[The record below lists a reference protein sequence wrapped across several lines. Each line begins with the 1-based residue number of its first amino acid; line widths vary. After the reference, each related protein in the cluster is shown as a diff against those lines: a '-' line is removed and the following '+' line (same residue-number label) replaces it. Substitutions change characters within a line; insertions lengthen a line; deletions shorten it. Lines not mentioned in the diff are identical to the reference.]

1 MARKQL
7 VAVGDEP
14 ETQDVSSSEGQEV
27 VEESFDDH
35 EQEYWDEEELENP
48 RSRGWIVPTLCLLAI
63 AGWTGFFGWARQ
75 GDLIGATPAEWTGLV
90 VEWAVPV
97 LLVLAIWLLLM
108 RNSRREATRFGEIAA
123 SLSGESARLEERL
136 TVVNR
141 ELSMARDFI
150 AAQSRD
156 LESLG
161 RVASE
166 RLSGD
171 ADRLQSLIHDNGAQ
185 VDRIGSVSTTALENM
200 ERLRDGLPVISNSA
214 RDVANQIGRAGET
227 ASTRLEELIGGF
239 KRLNEFGEASESQV
253 ESLRLRVEDLVASY
267 ETQLGA
273 IGEAADARFGDITQ
287 RSDEFRTDLDGREV
301 EALAAFRRRA
311 DDLKA
316 ELAAQDEE
324 LRAATDA
331 QLVAMREMLGTMDVE
346 GTTLLSTMRGGQEKW
361 GADWAA
367 AIDAMGARMQNA
379 IRMVAETDA
388 NALEHA
394 QAQLAKLSDEA
405 MRRAEAFDT
414 LQNERLEQIELR
426 EEEGIEG
433 LRARMAVIDAE
444 LAERQEEQ
452 LAHVSGLAER
462 GEALA
467 ARLKE
472 LSARFDEMQSVGA
485 ESGEALD
492 ATSRTLQERVHEAR
506 DLLDSSRESVAG
518 LTNDSVRLLELIRG
532 SAEHVQTD
540 LPRALADAQS
550 GLQDYDARVRS
561 LHELLESVRDS
572 GDTLAERMA
581 AARQDGAATGE
592 NIEALQSRISEA
604 QDLHA
609 QRLAELEGRLEE
621 LAARSEAMTEQARA
635 GLGEALEGMADNIA
649 ADSAHR
655 IDSVIRDRIG
665 ELTTELETAAERAG
679 ESSRETIVHLR
690 DQLSRVNELAGNL
703 ESRVAR
709 AREQAEEQV
718 DNDFARRVAL
728 ITDALNSSGIDIAR
742 AMSTE
747 VTDTAWASYLRGD
760 RGIFTRRAVRLLDSQ
775 EVRDL
780 HETYEDDPDFRE
792 TVNRY
797 IHDFEAMLRSVLST
811 RDGNALAVT
820 LLSSDMGKLYV
831 ALAQAIDRLRN

>member
-1 MARKQL
+1 MAIGSEAETAEL
-7 VAVGDEP
+7 ESELHGADTPE
-14 ETQDVSSSEGQEV
+14 ETQA
-27 VEESFDDH
+27 DDAIFA
-35 EQEYWDEEELENP
+35 EEEVWEEDEMSSR
-48 RSRGWIVPTLCLLAI
+48 RSYGWLIPALCVLAI
-63 AGWTGFFGWARQ
+63 IGWTAFFGWVHQAEVL
-75 GDLIGATPAEWTGLV
+75 GGADPRAWSQMIV
-90 VEWAVPV
+90 DWSVPV
-97 LLVLAIWLLLM
+97 LLALAIWLLSV
-108 RNSRREATRFGEIAA
+108 RNSRREAKRFGEVAS
-123 SLSGESARLEERL
+123 SLSEESARLETRL
-136 TVVNR
+136 STVNR
-141 ELSMARDFI
+141 ELSLARDFI

-166 RLSGD
+166 RISGD
-171 ADRLQSLIHDNGAQ
+171 ADRLQTLIHDNGAQ

-200 ERLRDGLPVISNSA
+200 ERLRDDLPVISNSA
-214 RDVANQIGRAGET
+214 RDVANQIGHAGET
-227 ASTRLEELIGGF
+227 ANGRLEQLVNGF

-253 ESLRLRVEDLVASY
+253 ESLRVRVDELIAAF
-267 ETQLGA
+267 EAQLGG
-273 IGEAADARFGDITQ
+273 IGDNADARFASLAE
-287 RSDEFRTDLDGREV
+287 RSDEFRTDFDSREV

-316 ELAAQDEE
+316 ELEAQDTN

-331 QLVAMREMLGTMDVE
+331 QLATMREMLGTMDVD
-346 GTTLLSTMRGGQEKW
+346 GMALLETMREGQSKW

-367 AIDAMGARMQNA
+367 AIDAMRARMQNA
-379 IRMVAETDA
+379 IKLVADTDA
-388 NALEHA
+388 KALENA
-394 QAQLAKLSDEA
+394 QAHLDALTEEA
-405 MRRAEAFDT
+405 VKRAEAFDT
-414 LQNERLEQIELR
+414 LQAGRLAQIEAR
-426 EEEGIEG
+426 EQD
-433 LRARMAVIDAE
+433 AASSVADRMARFDAE

-452 LAHVSGLAER
+452 VAHISGITER

-467 ARLKE
+467 ARLAR
-472 LSARFDEMQSVGA
+472 LSEQFDAIQSVGA

-492 ATSRTLQERVHEAR
+492 ATTLSLTTRLADAR
-506 DLLDSSRESVAG
+506 ESLESSRQTIDT

-540 LPRALADAQS
+540 LPQALADAQS
-550 GLQDYDARVRS
+550 GLEDYDSRVRA
-561 LHELLESVRDS
+561 LHELLSGVQESGADLSAAVEKAREDS
-572 GDTLAERMA
+572 
-581 AARQDGAATGE
+581 AATGE
-592 NIEALQSRISEA
+592 NIETLQARIGEA
-604 QDLHA
+604 QDAHA
-609 QRLAELEGRLEE
+609 ERLGQLEAQLEA
-621 LAARSEAMTEQARA
+621 LAAKSDDVAQQARA
-635 GLGEALEGMADNIA
+635 GLGDALEGMADDIGR
-649 ADSAHR
+649 DSATR
-655 IDSVIRDRIG
+655 IESAIR
-665 ELTTELETAAERAG
+665 EQLSTLTDDLEAAAERAG

-703 ESRVAR
+703 ESRVSR

-742 AMSTE
+742 AMSSE

-760 RGIFTRRAVRLLDSQ
+760 RGIFTRRAVKLLDTQ

-780 HETYEDDPDFRE
+780 HDIYDDDPDFRE

-831 ALAQAIDRLRN
+831 ALAQAIDRLRD